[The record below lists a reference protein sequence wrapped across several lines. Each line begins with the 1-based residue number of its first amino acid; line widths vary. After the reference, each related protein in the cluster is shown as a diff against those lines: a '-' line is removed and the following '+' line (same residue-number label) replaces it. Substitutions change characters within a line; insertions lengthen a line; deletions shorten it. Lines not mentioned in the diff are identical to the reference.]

1 MKQIATVTKI
11 LDEHTAEVTVVRRSA
26 CAHDCADCAGCGA
39 QTSNITVH
47 ARCDFPLAVGD
58 AVELGSSNRVL
69 GYAALVYLVPLVLF
83 FVGYICPASVTETVR
98 YLCAF
103 GGFLLGIVLAVVC
116 DRLLRRSCAVMHQIL
131 RKI

>member
-1 MKQIATVTKI
+1 M
-11 LDEHTAEVTVVRRSA
+11 RRSA

-39 QTSNITVH
+39 QTANISVR

-58 AVELGSSNRVL
+58 TVELGSSNRVL

-83 FVGYICPASVTETVR
+83 FVGYICPKGVAETVR
-98 YLCAF
+98 YFCAF
-103 GGFLLGIVLAVVC
+103 GGFLLGIVFAVVC
-116 DRLLRRSCAVMHQIL
+116 DRLLRRSNTVMHQIL